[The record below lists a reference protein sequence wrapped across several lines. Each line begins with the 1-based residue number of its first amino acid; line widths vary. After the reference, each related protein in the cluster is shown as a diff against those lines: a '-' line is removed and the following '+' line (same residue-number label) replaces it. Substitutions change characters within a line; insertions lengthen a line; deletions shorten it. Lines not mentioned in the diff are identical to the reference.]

1 MKLSIKY
8 IRHLVLLTVNRALA
22 KSSLRN
28 VKDGLYRSSIRR
40 VPYISQFAKL
50 TTEKDIKKIVVDPDV
65 IGLQGYPTK
74 EDFYFWN
81 SRVCGIACIKM
92 VLDSQEKSKNK
103 TMWDFIQEGL
113 ELGGYKLHDAK
124 GKFVDLGW
132 FHKPLLEL
140 AQRYGMHGFLKQSLA
155 IHNVAEEIVN
165 GNYVI
170 ASVKVP
176 DRYGL
181 EDDGSYFKDSYR
193 GKTYGHLILVT
204 AVEIQSGFPKTFL
217 AHNPTGYK
225 KYEEDSIIDAE
236 TFTRI
241 FNGRVIVLK
250 ASSIGF

>member
-1 MKLSIKY
+1 MNLCIKH
-8 IRHLVLLTVNRALA
+8 IRHLVLLTANRTKAIR
-22 KSSLRN
+22 SLKN
-28 VKDGLYRSSIRR
+28 VKDGLYRSSPRR

-50 TTEKDIKKIVVDPDV
+50 TTEKDIKKINVEPA
-65 IGLQGYPTK
+65 IFGLQGYPTK
-74 EDFYFWN
+74 EDFDFWN

-92 VLDSQEKSKNK
+92 VLDSLERSQNK
-103 TMWDFIQEGL
+103 TMWDLIQEGL

-140 AQRYGMHGFLKQSLA
+140 AQSHGVSGFLRQSLS

-176 DRYGL
+176 SRSEL
-181 EDDGSYFKDSYR
+181 EDDGSYFKEGYK

-204 AVEIQSGFPKTFL
+204 AVELQNGMPKTFL
-217 AHNPTGYK
+217 AHNPSGYK
-225 KYEEDSIIDAE
+225 KYEEDSIIDSK

-241 FNGRVIVLK
+241 FNGRVIVLNAK
-250 ASSIGF
+250 